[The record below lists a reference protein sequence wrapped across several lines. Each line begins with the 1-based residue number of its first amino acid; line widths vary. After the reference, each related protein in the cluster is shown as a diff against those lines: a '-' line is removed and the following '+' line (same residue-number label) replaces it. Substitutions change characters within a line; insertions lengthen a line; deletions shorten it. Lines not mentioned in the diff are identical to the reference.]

1 MALFGGGNNGQTVG
15 YGQTQQAASDGTVIN
30 DSGQI
35 YVNFKIPVF
44 SNASDVMPM
53 QTLTDAQTGL
63 DADDTLYL
71 ASRLQMAAQVLVAVY
86 GTYYEGMC
94 ARLFN
99 IQSQYTGQASPAN
112 RNKIT
117 TVWTHN
123 NKVHPSFNSGDTY
136 PRITSLDTSDGE
148 FRLNIGGDY
157 WNSNHFVMHIIN
169 GGGATP
175 YIGNLTYDSRYGQDQ
190 AWK

>member
-1 MALFGGGNNGQTVG
+1 MALFGGGNNGATIS
-15 YGQTQQAASDGTVIN
+15 YGQTSQSSADGTVIN
-30 DSGQI
+30 DSGEI
-35 YVNFKIPVF
+35 YVNFKIPCF

-53 QTLTDAQTGL
+53 QTLTDAQLGL

-71 ASRLQMAAQVLVAVY
+71 ASRLDVACQVLVAVY

-94 ARLFN
+94 AKLFT
-99 IQSQYTGQASPAN
+99 IQSHYASASPAN
-112 RNKIT
+112 RIKIT

-123 NKVHPSFNSGDTY
+123 NKVHPSFNGSDTY
-136 PRITSLDTSDGE
+136 PRIYSSDTSTGE
-148 FRLNIGGDY
+148 FRLNIRGDY
-157 WNSNHFVMHIIN
+157 WNSNHFVMNIIN

-175 YIGNLTYDSRYGQDQ
+175 YVGNLTYDSRYGQDL

>member
-1 MALFGGGNNGQTVG
+1 MALFGGGNNGATIS
-15 YGQTQQAASDGTVIN
+15 YGQTAQYSSDGTVIN
-30 DSGQI
+30 DAGEI
-35 YVNFKIPVF
+35 YVNFKIPCF

-71 ASRLQMAAQVLVAVY
+71 ASRLDMACQVLVAVY

-94 ARLFN
+94 AKLFT
-99 IQSQYTGQASPAN
+99 IQSHYASASPAN
-112 RNKIT
+112 RIKIT

-123 NKVHPSFNSGDTY
+123 NKVHPSFNGSDTY
-136 PRITSLDTSDGE
+136 PRIYSSDTSTGE
-148 FRLNIGGDY
+148 FRLNIRGDY
-157 WNSNHFVMHIIN
+157 WNSNHFVMNIIN

-175 YIGNLTYDSRYGQDQ
+175 YVGNLTYDSRYGQDL

>member
-1 MALFGGGNNGQTVG
+1 MALFGGGNNGATIS
-15 YGQTQQAASDGTVIN
+15 YGQTYQISSDGTVIN
-30 DSGQI
+30 DSGEI

-71 ASRLQMAAQVLVAVY
+71 ASRLDMACQVLVAVY

-94 ARLFN
+94 ARLFT
-99 IQSQYTGQASPAN
+99 IQSHYASASPAN
-112 RNKIT
+112 RIKIT

-123 NKVHPSFNSGDTY
+123 NKVHPSFNGSDTY
-136 PRITSLDTSDGE
+136 PRIYSSDTSTGE
-148 FRLNIGGDY
+148 FRLNIRGDY
-157 WNSNHFVMHIIN
+157 WNSNHFVMNIIN

-175 YIGNLTYDSRYGQDQ
+175 YVGNLTYDSRYGQDL

>member
-1 MALFGGGNNGQTVG
+1 MELL
-15 YGQTQQAASDGTVIN
+15 N
-30 DSGQI
+30 DSGEI

-44 SNASDVMPM
+44 SNVSDVMPM

-71 ASRLQMAAQVLVAVY
+71 ASRLDMACQVLVAVY

-94 ARLFN
+94 ARLFT
-99 IQSQYTGQASPAN
+99 IQSHYASASPAN
-112 RNKIT
+112 RIKIT

-123 NKVHPSFNSGDTY
+123 NKVHPSFNGSDTY
-136 PRITSLDTSDGE
+136 PRIYSSDTSTGE
-148 FRLNIGGDY
+148 FRLNIRGDY
-157 WNSNHFVMHIIN
+157 WNSNHFVMNIIN

-175 YIGNLTYDSRYGQDQ
+175 YVGNLTYDSRYGQDL

>member
-1 MALFGGGNNGQTVG
+1 MALFGGGNNGATIS
-15 YGQTQQAASDGTVIN
+15 YGQTNQISSDGPVIN
-30 DSGQI
+30 DSGEI
-35 YVNFKIPVF
+35 YVNFKIPCF

-53 QTLTDAQTGL
+53 QTLTDAQVGL

-71 ASRLQMAAQVLVAVY
+71 ASRLDMACQVLVAVY

-94 ARLFN
+94 ARLFT
-99 IQSQYTGQASPAN
+99 IQSHYASASPAN
-112 RNKIT
+112 RIKIT

-123 NKVHPSFNSGDTY
+123 NKVHPSFNGSDTY
-136 PRITSLDTSDGE
+136 PRIYSSDTSTGE
-148 FRLNIGGDY
+148 FRLNIRGDY
-157 WNSNHFVMHIIN
+157 WNSNHFVMNIIN

-175 YIGNLTYDSRYGQDQ
+175 YVGNLTYDSRYGQDL

>member
-1 MALFGGGNNGQTVG
+1 MALFGGGNNGATIS
-15 YGQTQQAASDGTVIN
+15 YGQTNQISSDGTVIN
-30 DSGQI
+30 DSGEI
-35 YVNFKIPVF
+35 YVNFKIPCF

-53 QTLTDAQTGL
+53 QTLTDAQVGL

-71 ASRLQMAAQVLVAVY
+71 ASRLDVACQVLVAVY

-94 ARLFN
+94 AKLFT
-99 IQSQYTGQASPAN
+99 IQSHYASANPAN
-112 RNKIT
+112 RIKIT

-123 NKVHPSFNSGDTY
+123 NKVHPSFNGSDTY
-136 PRITSLDTSDGE
+136 PRIYSSDTSTGE
-148 FRLNIGGDY
+148 FRLNIRGDY
-157 WNSNHFVMHIIN
+157 WNSNHFVMNIIN

-175 YIGNLTYDSRYGQDQ
+175 YVGNLTYDSRYGQDL

>member
-1 MALFGGGNNGQTVG
+1 MALFGGGNNGATIS
-15 YGQTQQAASDGTVIN
+15 YGQTYQISSDGTVIN
-30 DSGQI
+30 DSGEI

-71 ASRLQMAAQVLVAVY
+71 ASRLHMAAQVLVAVY

-94 ARLFN
+94 ARLFT
-99 IQSQYTGQASPAN
+99 IQSHYASASPAN
-112 RNKIT
+112 RIKIT

-123 NKVHPSFNSGDTY
+123 NKVHPSFNGSDTY
-136 PRITSLDTSDGE
+136 PRIYSSDTSTGE
-148 FRLNIGGDY
+148 FRLNIRGDY
-157 WNSNHFVMHIIN
+157 WNSNHFVMNIIN

-175 YIGNLTYDSRYGQDQ
+175 YVGNLTYDSRYGQDL